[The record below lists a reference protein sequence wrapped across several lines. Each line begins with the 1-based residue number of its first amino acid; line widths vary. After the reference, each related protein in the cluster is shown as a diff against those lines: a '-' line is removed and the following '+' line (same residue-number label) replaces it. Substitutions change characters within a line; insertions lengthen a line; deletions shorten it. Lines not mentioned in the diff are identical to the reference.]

1 MRVLP
6 GVRTVVGI
14 AAFVVASSTGSALA
28 IEPGAHP
35 PFLAGST
42 GGVPI
47 GLIPQPSFYVSSL
60 TTYLDYKFHAD
71 SRPGPLALYALSE
84 ALTILWV
91 PDFTILGAR
100 YGALVQQAVVERTIT
115 GIPPRGVSSTETGL
129 NNTLIS
135 PINLAWTLSNDVFVS
150 ARFAVHLPNG
160 QYDRHKLVNI
170 ANNFWAFE
178 PNVGITYLRD
188 GFDLSLRLLYDI
200 MTENT
205 RSNARGN
212 VNGRYHSG
220 NILSA
225 DYTASQAFGN
235 WRFGVTGTGVWQ
247 THNDSAGGRTLR
259 DTTFSKFGIG
269 PLIQYNAGWIGLNAH
284 YIRDV
289 VWTDTFG
296 GGNFFFRATVRF

>member
-1 MRVLP
+1 VLLP
-6 GVRTVVGI
+6 PTHHLLVRT
-14 AAFVVASSTGSALA
+14 
-28 IEPGAHP
+28 
-35 PFLAGST
+35 
-42 GGVPI
+42 
-47 GLIPQPSFYVSSL
+47 QPSVGG
-60 TTYLDYKFHAD
+60 A
-71 SRPGPLALYALSE
+71 PE

-160 QYDRHKLVNI
+160 QYDRHKAREHRQQFL
-170 ANNFWAFE
+170 
-178 PNVGITYLRD
+178 GLRAQRRNHVSE
-188 GFDLSLRLLYDI
+188 GRVRPLPTSPLRHHDREHAL
-200 MTENT
+200 E
-205 RSNARGN
+205 RSRHRER
-212 VNGRYHSG
+212 RYHSG

-235 WRFGVTGTGVWQ
+235 WRFSVTGTGVWQ

-259 DTTFSKFGIG
+259 DTTFSNSESG
-269 PLIQYNAGWIGLNAH
+269 
-284 YIRDV
+284 R
-289 VWTDTFG
+289 
-296 GGNFFFRATVRF
+296 